1 MRDCY
6 DNGIMSGIAVS
17 DSQLPSDYKKSH
29 QVLAIRQSK
38 IDITAISL
46 FSKTVLQEI
55 QQHSYLQLISGP
67 QSDLS
72 TDGTESSSLHVVDI
86 VNSLLTYVTYG
97 T

>member
-1 MRDCY
+1 MRDWY
-6 DNGIMSGIAVS
+6 DNGMLSGIAIVFS
-17 DSQLPSDYKKSH
+17 APIGLPKSH
-29 QVLAIRQSK
+29 QVFAIRQSK

-46 FSKTVLQEI
+46 FTNTVLQDI

-72 TDGTESSSLHVVDI
+72 TDGTEPSSLHVVDI
-86 VNSLLTYVTYG
+86 VNSILTYVTYG

>member
-1 MRDCY
+1 MLEKPCY
-6 DNGIMSGIAVS
+6 KHCMKNTSRA
-17 DSQLPSDYKKSH
+17 
-29 QVLAIRQSK
+29 K

-46 FSKTVLQEI
+46 FTKTVLQEI
-55 QQHSYLQLISGP
+55 QQNSYLQLISGP

-72 TDGTESSSLHVVDI
+72 TPALNHVVCLHVDL